1 MNKDNERLMAILT
14 ALRRLPRWA
23 LILITVGVIV
33 ILGVAMFLLLPQTPD
48 PQTENTYLN
57 SSGLAFEVF
66 LKLGV
71 VVLII
76 IVLAI
81 IIRRMQFK
89 GRTEQTRQMKVLET
103 LHLSPRQTLYLINVN
118 DQQILIGATD
128 QMITNLTH
136 LGSAEPNQEAQVF
149 AKVLDQAKNSGDT
162 NGTK

>member
-14 ALRRLPRWA
+14 ALRKLPRWA
-23 LILITVGVIV
+23 LILITLGVII

-48 PQTENTYLN
+48 PQTENSYLN

-81 IIRRMQFK
+81 IIRRMQFN
-89 GRTEQTRQMKVLET
+89 GRTEQSKQIQVLET
-103 LHLSPRQTLYLINVN
+103 HHLSPRQTLYLVNVN
-118 DQQILIGATD
+118 DQQFLIGATD
-128 QMITNLTH
+128 QMITNLSQTNPV
-136 LGSAEPNQEAQVF
+136 GTNQDAQVF
-149 AKVLDQAKNSGDT
+149 AQVLDQAQTSGKSNDL
-162 NGTK
+162 K